1 MISGLCRPVILRAY
15 RRGLCSAVSQADYEK
30 AAEESL
36 ERLSDYLDTLPDQL
50 QVSPD
55 YDVTNAMGVLTVV
68 ISKKIGTY
76 VINKQSPNRQLWLS
90 SPISGPK
97 RYDLVD
103 HRWIY
108 SHDNE
113 ALDTLLTREFR
124 KIFGTDGIDFR
135 NVI

>member
-1 MISGLCRPVILRAY
+1 
-15 RRGLCSAVSQADYEK
+15 LCSAVSQADYEK

-68 ISKKIGTY
+68 ISKEIGTY

-103 HRWIY
+103 HRW
-108 SHDNE
+108 
-113 ALDTLLTREFR
+113 
-124 KIFGTDGIDFR
+124 
-135 NVI
+135 VVQ

>member
-1 MISGLCRPVILRAY
+1 MISGICRPVLPRFCI
-15 RRGLCSAVSQADYEK
+15 RGLCSTVSQADYEK
-30 AAEESL
+30 VAEESL
-36 ERLSDYLDTLPDQL
+36 ERLSDYLDTLPDKL

-55 YDVTNAMGVLTVV
+55 YDVTNAMGVLTIV
-68 ISKKIGTY
+68 ISKQIGTY

-103 HRWIY
+103 RRWFY

-113 ALDTLLTREFR
+113 TMDTLLTREFR
-124 KIFGTDGIDFR
+124 KIFATDEIDFR
-135 NVI
+135 NIL